1 MCKELCEL
9 GAKKLLKGHDVVF
22 NTVIVNGRTQLLRA
36 ERNKD
41 DFIYDSERSLVVE
54 WSRKAKSENSQNY
67 IV

>member
-22 NTVIVNGRTQLLRA
+22 NTVIVNGRTQLLCA